1 MRSAHLVIPFARQG
15 FAERESDDATEGTLA
30 VTLYTVW
37 IFVLY
42 MFIVGIAAGW
52 FGWVVTG
59 KSKALTRE
67 NRKPNYALLLVLGLA
82 GSLVGGLLSSL
93 LRGNGFA
100 LSLSGFIASAIGAVI
115 VVAAYVAIK
124 SR

>member
-1 MRSAHLVIPFARQG
+1 M
-15 FAERESDDATEGTLA
+15 
-30 VTLYTVW
+30 TLYTVW

-59 KSKALTRE
+59 KSKALTRAD
-67 NRKPNYALLLVLGLA
+67 RKPNYALLLVLGLV
-82 GSLVGGLLSSL
+82 GSLVGGLLGSL
-93 LRGNGFA
+93 LSGNGFA
-100 LSLSGFIASAIGAVI
+100 LHPSGFIASAIGAVI
-115 VVAAYVAIK
+115 VVAAYSAIK